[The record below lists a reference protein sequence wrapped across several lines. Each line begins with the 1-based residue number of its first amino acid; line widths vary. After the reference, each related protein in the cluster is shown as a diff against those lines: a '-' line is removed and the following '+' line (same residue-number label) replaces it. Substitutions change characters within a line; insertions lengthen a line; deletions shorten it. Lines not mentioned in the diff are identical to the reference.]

1 MLSFTS
7 FHLILFSIALAAVML
22 VMVIASLVFVGAL
35 VNAFSPRQPMTKF
48 HFWTKGKVEKFRQYL
63 FENF

>member
-22 VMVIASLVFVGAL
+22 VMVIASLVLVGAL
-35 VNAFSPRQPMTKF
+35 INAFSPRQPMTKF
-48 HFWTKGKVEKFRQYL
+48 CFWTKGKVEKFRQYL